1 MDGGTT
7 RIAKLTRPAGR
18 AAFARTRLFELLDQ
32 HQQSPVLWI
41 AGPPGAGKTTLVAD
55 YTARRGLNGL
65 WYQIDRGDADV
76 ASWFFYLA
84 EAARAHGRTAP
95 LPPFEPSYL
104 GDVEAFARGFFRE
117 LFRSDAPYLVFDNY
131 QDVLGDAIHKNVV
144 QMAINE
150 LPEGGRIFVLS
161 RTDPPASFAALRARG
176 RISVVGWSE
185 LRLSREECAGI
196 AAARD
201 IALTDPELDELHART
216 QGWAAGVVLLLQ
228 SLRHRPAHQPW
239 ASAAAP
245 TVIFDYLAEEIFM
258 KFPPGMREFL
268 LRAAYLPQVTTG
280 MATALGPAAE
290 VREALQDITSSEFL
304 ITLIQREPQLV
315 FQFHPLLREFLLAR
329 AEETGDAPAV
339 QARRQLAAE
348 VLAGHGYAEEAAA
361 LYIRNLDWAALTQ
374 IIRQTADTLLEHGRT
389 QTLQRWIEALP
400 AAYPARD
407 PWLEYWLGAA
417 RYPYAPREAV
427 QMFAAAYQRFS
438 NASPTDVRGAVSA
451 LNSSVEAIVCDANDF
466 TLLDPWIA
474 AASAWPQRLSEC
486 QVPGL
491 EARFTCTVFVA
502 MAFRQPQHPDLPA
515 WRERTLA
522 MLQTSADPNVRV
534 ALCAALTALGAWIG
548 QFARVEPLIDMMN
561 QLLQRPEISP
571 VNATKAAQA
580 ESMFY
585 MLAGNRERCVA
596 ASVRGL
602 GIVERTGVRIWNDT
616 FLINA
621 LCGALA
627 ESDMASATTFLQ
639 QLEARP
645 TADRNFDAALRAYGA
660 AWFAMLQGD
669 AFLAHQQLKVAVRA
683 AAELG
688 LPFFQVIAGIG
699 LAQVLFDN
707 GDERGAQAELSRALQ
722 IAGTMRNRL
731 LDFTMFMCR
740 AQIALRRGMEAETL
754 ELLRSGLGIGRERG
768 LLHFPWWQPRRVAL
782 LCQKA
787 LAADIEPEYVRRLI
801 LQRRLM
807 PERPPYQLASWP
819 WRYRVAL
826 FGNFRLTR
834 AAAGNGEAG
843 KRGGR
848 PYELLKV
855 LVAQGGES
863 VRLERAAEAL
873 WPHVDNDYAL
883 KSLTTTLHRLRRE
896 FAEEDALLVADG
908 ELSLNRAYFWL
919 DTWAFEQSCDA
930 LFSGLATSAQPQS
943 AQWLIE
949 AARAALVHYHG
960 PLLGDSDAAWA
971 VAPRERH
978 RSLLQRLLNTA
989 GTALDK
995 QGRADDALALYRHA
1009 LELDPLC
1016 EPLHRRVMLLLK
1028 NAGRTHE
1035 ALEAYQRCLSLLK
1048 AEAGAEPAAAT
1059 QELFRSLQAD
1069 APPRAIP
1076 KPPPVGK
1083 L

>member
-7 RIAKLTRPAGR
+7 RLAKLTRPAGR

-32 HQQSPVLWI
+32 HERSPVLWI
-41 AGPPGAGKTTLVAD
+41 AGPPGAGKTTLIAD

-65 WYQIDRGDADV
+65 WYQIDRGDSDV
-76 ASWFFYLA
+76 ASWFYYLT
-84 EAARAHGRTAP
+84 EAARARGRTAP

-117 LFRSDAPYLVFDNY
+117 LFRSDAPYLVLDNY
-131 QDVLGDAIHKNVV
+131 QDLLGDTIHKNVV
-144 QMAINE
+144 QMAMSE

-176 RISVVGWSE
+176 HISVIGWNE

-201 IALTDPELDELHART
+201 IALTDNDLDELHART

-228 SLRHRPAHQPW
+228 SLRHRPTQQPW
-239 ASAAAP
+239 AAAAAP
-245 TVIFDYLAEEIFM
+245 TVIFDYLAEEIFT
-258 KFPPGMREFL
+258 KFSPGMREFL
-268 LRAAYLPQVTTG
+268 LRAAYLPQVTTS
-280 MATALGPAAE
+280 MATALGPGTE
-290 VREALQDITSSEFL
+290 VREALREITASEFL

-329 AEETGDAPAV
+329 AEETGGAAEV

-400 AAYPARD
+400 AAYAERD
-407 PWLEYWLGAA
+407 PWLDYWLGAA

-427 QMFAAAYQRFS
+427 QLFAEAYRRFS
-438 NASPTDVRGAVSA
+438 SNPTDVRGAVAA
-451 LNSSVEAIVCDANDF
+451 LNSSVEAIVCDANDY

-474 AASAWPQRLSEC
+474 AAAAWPPRLSEC
-486 QVPGL
+486 QSPGL
-491 EARFTCTVFVA
+491 AARFTCTVFVA
-502 MAFRQPQHPDLPA
+502 MALRQPQHPDLSA
-515 WRERTLA
+515 WRDRAQATL
-522 MLQTSADPNVRV
+522 QSSADPNVRV
-534 ALCAALTALGAWIG
+534 AMCAALTALGAWIG
-548 QFARVEPLIDMMN
+548 QFARVEPLVDMMN
-561 QLLQRPEISP
+561 QMLQHPEISP

-596 ASVRGL
+596 ASMRGL
-602 GIVERTGVRIWNDT
+602 EIVERTGVRIWNDT

-627 ESDMASATTFLQ
+627 ESDLASATVFLQ

-645 TADRNFDAALRAYGA
+645 TAERKFDAALRAHAA
-660 AWFAMLQGD
+660 AWFAMLRGD
-669 AFLAHQQLKVAVRA
+669 VFLAHQQLKLAVRS

-699 LAQVLFDN
+699 LAQVLFDS
-707 GDERGAQAELSRALQ
+707 GDERGAQAELSRALHV
-722 IAGTMRNRL
+722 AGTMRNRL
-731 LDFTMFMCR
+731 LDFTILMCR
-740 AQIALRRGMEAETL
+740 AQMAQRRGLESEAL
-754 ELLRSGLGIGRERG
+754 ELLRAGLQIGRERG

-787 LAADIEPEYVRRLI
+787 LEADIEPEYVRRLI

-819 WRYRVAL
+819 WRYRVTL
-826 FGNFRLTR
+826 FGSFRLSR
-834 AAAGNGEAG
+834 ASAGDGEAG

-855 LVAQGGES
+855 LIAQGGES

-873 WPHVDNDYAL
+873 WPHVDSDYAL
-883 KSLTTTLHRLRRE
+883 KSLTTTLHRLRKE

-930 LFSGLATSAQPQS
+930 VFSGLATNAQPRS
-943 AQWLIE
+943 AEWLIE
-949 AARAALVHYHG
+949 AARAALAHYHG
-960 PLLGDSDAAWA
+960 PLLADSEAAWA

-989 GTALDK
+989 GTTLEK
-995 QGRADDALALYRHA
+995 QGRADDALALYHHA

-1016 EPLHRRVMLLLK
+1016 EPLHRRVMQLLQG
-1028 NAGRTHE
+1028 AGRTHE
-1035 ALEAYQRCLSLLK
+1035 ALEAYQRCLNVFK
-1048 AEAGAEPAAAT
+1048 AESGAVPSAAT
-1059 QELFRSLQAD
+1059 QELYRSLQAD
-1069 APPRAIP
+1069 AAPRAAQ
-1076 KPPPVGK
+1076 KPPSVGR

>member
-7 RIAKLTRPAGR
+7 RLAKLTRPAGR

-32 HQQSPVLWI
+32 HEHSPVLWI
-41 AGPPGAGKTTLVAD
+41 AGPPGAGKTTLIAD

-65 WYQIDRGDADV
+65 WYQIDRGDSDV
-76 ASWFFYLA
+76 ASWFYYLT
-84 EAARAHGRTAP
+84 EAARARGRAAP

-104 GDVEAFARGFFRE
+104 GDVEAFSRGFFRE
-117 LFRSDAPYLVFDNY
+117 LFRSDAPYLVLDNY
-131 QDVLGDAIHKNVV
+131 QDVLGDTIHKSVV
-144 QMAINE
+144 QMAMNE

-161 RTDPPASFAALRARG
+161 RSDPPASFAALRARG
-176 RISVVGWSE
+176 RIGVVGWNE

-196 AAARD
+196 AAARG
-201 IALTDPELDELHART
+201 IALTDSELEELHTRT

-228 SLRHRPAHQPW
+228 SLRHRPMQQPW
-239 ASAAAP
+239 AAAAAP
-245 TVIFDYLAEEIFM
+245 TVIFDYLAEEIFT
-258 KFPPGMREFL
+258 KFSPGMREFL
-268 LRAAYLPQVTTG
+268 LRAAYLPQVTTS
-280 MATALGPAAE
+280 MATSLGPASD
-290 VREALQDITSSEFL
+290 VREALKEITSSEFL
-304 ITLIQREPQLV
+304 ITLIQREPDLV

-329 AEETGDAPAV
+329 AEETGSPAEIE
-339 QARRQLAAE
+339 ARRQLAAE

-374 IIRQTADTLLEHGRT
+374 IIRQTADRLLEYGRT

-427 QMFAAAYQRFS
+427 QLFAAAYQRFS

-466 TLLDPWIA
+466 SLLDPWIA

-486 QVPGL
+486 QAPGL
-491 EARFTCTVFVA
+491 EARFTSTVFVA
-502 MAFRQPQHPDLPA
+502 MVFRQPQHPDLSA
-515 WRERTLA
+515 WRDRTLA
-522 MLQTSADPNVRV
+522 MLQSSTDPNVRV

-561 QLLQRPEISP
+561 QMLQRPEISP
-571 VNATKAAQA
+571 INATKAAQA

-602 GIVERTGVRIWNDT
+602 EIVERTGVRLWNDT

-639 QLEARP
+639 QLQARP
-645 TADRNFDAALRAYGA
+645 TADRNFDAALRAYCA

-731 LDFTMFMCR
+731 LDFTTFMCR
-740 AQIALRRGMEAETL
+740 AQIALRLGMEAETL
-754 ELLRSGLGIGRERG
+754 KLLRSGLEIGRERG
-768 LLHFPWWQPRRVAL
+768 LLHFPWWQPRGVAV

-787 LAADIEPEYVRRLI
+787 LEAGIESEYVRRLI
-801 LQRRLM
+801 LQRGLM

-819 WRYRVAL
+819 WRYRIIL
-826 FGNFRLTR
+826 FGGFKLSR
-834 AAAGNGEAG
+834 ASAGVGATG

-855 LVAQGGES
+855 LIAQGGES

-873 WPHVDNDYAL
+873 WPHVDSDYAL
-883 KSLTTTLHRLRRE
+883 KSLTTTLHRLRKE

-919 DTWAFEQSCDA
+919 DTWAFEQSCETV
-930 LFSGLATSAQPQS
+930 FSGLTDHAQSRSAE
-943 AQWLIE
+943 WLIE
-949 AARAALVHYHG
+949 AARAALAHYHG
-960 PLLGDSDAAWA
+960 PLLADAEAAWA

-978 RSLLQRLLNTA
+978 RSLLQRLLNTVGA
-989 GTALDK
+989 ALEK
-995 QGRADDALALYRHA
+995 QGRPDDALALYHHA

-1016 EPLHRRVMLLLK
+1016 EPLHRRVMQLLQG
-1028 NAGRTHE
+1028 AGRTHE
-1035 ALEAYQRCLSLLK
+1035 ALEAYQRCLNVLK
-1048 AEAGAEPAAAT
+1048 AEAGAAPAAAT
-1059 QELFRSLQAD
+1059 QDLYRSLQAD
-1069 APPRAIP
+1069 AAPRAAQ
-1076 KPPPVGK
+1076 KPPSVGR